1 MLKHVLVLT
10 AILSATSS
18 QAMDHCYGQDSHG
31 RQRRFILT
39 EGEATDTKTGLIWM
53 RCGLGTDWR
62 SSRCDVASSS
72 FSLSEANRRAEK
84 LGSGWRVPSGPEL
97 QTLIDRT
104 CGKPVVDT
112 VVFPDVRPDPDGAAA
127 YWTTNPVD
135 MAGLYHFFD
144 FMDGSS
150 EAHSGGF
157 PLNVRLVRS
166 GPLRPGGN

>member
-18 QAMDHCYGQDSHG
+18 QAMDRCYGQDSHG

-112 VVFPDVRPDPDGAAA
+112 VVFPDSDRIRMAPQRTGPPTRSTWRGFITSSTS
-127 YWTTNPVD
+127 WTDQVKRILAVSRST
-135 MAGLYHFFD
+135 FD
-144 FMDGSS
+144 S
-150 EAHSGGF
+150 
-157 PLNVRLVRS
+157 
-166 GPLRPGGN
+166 